1 LKSVAEICDPRI
13 LDQDSSRHAYPTNTG
28 VDFTF
33 SRDATRQRRASTFR
47 LLLDGSNDEVV
58 QGARRREIDNKV
70 SNMSD
75 KPLSI
80 SRAVKWRR
88 RGEPVQISADM
99 DGCVAGPLRCP
110 QHPVSNSP
118 RCAPI
123 ARVPLPYDLEACRL
137 TTWSARL
144 LRGGGSPIAG

>member
-88 RGEPVQISADM
+88 RGGACANIGRYGRLRRRPVALPSAS
-99 DGCVAGPLRCP
+99 GLEFSPLCTDCA
-110 QHPVSNSP
+110 
-118 RCAPI
+118 CAPSI
-123 ARVPLPYDLEACRL
+123 
-137 TTWSARL
+137 
-144 LRGGGSPIAG
+144 